1 MCLIMIMAFIST
13 WVQPIHLFSSSP
25 SWHRSHGMSCA
36 LYLLGIIVIVVI
48 IIMAS
53 AIIANYFSQCMLD
66 IIICSRIYYVN
77 NY

>member
-1 MCLIMIMAFIST
+1 MAFINT

-25 SWHRSHGMSCA
+25 SWHRYHAMSCA

-53 AIIANYFSQCMLD
+53 AIIANYIMIMVITCLSLF
-66 IIICSRIYYVN
+66 IFWAA
-77 NY
+77 